1 MVNEPL
7 VDLRNY
13 MYKILSASD
22 AEEVHNLLNFIVN
35 GVLIGKNIVIDLPAL
50 FPPKDSS
57 YRATALDLT
66 AREEK
71 DIIVSELSTINER
84 FNNFSYLE
92 IDIKD
97 SLRVKFYFLSE
108 EENVVDNKR
117 FMLVKLSTEPS
128 IALIFIALGTKIN
141 YVCRLAEGVLY
152 PYQVLNTLNVNIF
165 REVG

>member
-7 VDLRNY
+7 VDLRKY
-13 MYKILSASD
+13 MYKILSSGN

-50 FPPKDSS
+50 FPPKDSNH
-57 YRATALDLT
+57 RATALDFT

-97 SLRVKFYFLSE
+97 SLRVKFYFLFE

-117 FMLVKLSTEPS
+117 FMLVKLNTEPS
-128 IALIFIALGTKIN
+128 IAIIFVALGTKIN
-141 YVCRLAEGVLY
+141 YVCRLVEGVSY
-152 PYQVLNTLNVNIF
+152 PFQVLNTLNVNIF
-165 REVG
+165 REAR